1 MGKAHRIDH
10 YWTSLFFILKIF
22 YPVWKKNEEES
33 LCIANKDFCEG
44 KTSFL
49 ISINLIFNQWF
60 WHKILI
66 KYKQIYLRTF
76 KLTMQMSL
84 PVPLKFW
91 KPCINF
97 RVYNFFSV
105 DFALKVVKWSD
116 TQTIKLQLWDIA
128 GN

>member
-1 MGKAHRIDH
+1 
-10 YWTSLFFILKIF
+10 
-22 YPVWKKNEEES
+22 
-33 LCIANKDFCEG
+33 
-44 KTSFL
+44 
-49 ISINLIFNQWF
+49 
-60 WHKILI
+60 
-66 KYKQIYLRTF
+66 
-76 KLTMQMSL
+76 MQTSL

-128 GN
+128 GNKPILKPKPGDQKMAF

>member
-1 MGKAHRIDH
+1 
-10 YWTSLFFILKIF
+10 
-22 YPVWKKNEEES
+22 
-33 LCIANKDFCEG
+33 
-44 KTSFL
+44 
-49 ISINLIFNQWF
+49 
-60 WHKILI
+60 
-66 KYKQIYLRTF
+66 
-76 KLTMQMSL
+76 MQTSL

-91 KPCINF
+91 KPSINF

>member
-1 MGKAHRIDH
+1 
-10 YWTSLFFILKIF
+10 
-22 YPVWKKNEEES
+22 
-33 LCIANKDFCEG
+33 
-44 KTSFL
+44 
-49 ISINLIFNQWF
+49 
-60 WHKILI
+60 
-66 KYKQIYLRTF
+66 
-76 KLTMQMSL
+76 MQMSL